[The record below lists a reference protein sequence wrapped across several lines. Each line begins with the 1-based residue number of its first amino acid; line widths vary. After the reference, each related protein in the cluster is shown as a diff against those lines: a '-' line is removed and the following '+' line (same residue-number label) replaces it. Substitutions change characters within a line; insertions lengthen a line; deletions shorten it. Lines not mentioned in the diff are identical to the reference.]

1 MDKIEYDSFYKF
13 IVSMGIGLVVIPIVG
28 SYYLISNSYNII
40 VSEEK
45 YNNLS
50 VASKS
55 FVDRKIFWISTIF
68 NILPIIATVLI
79 SIGIILI
86 IIGSIKWYNIQ
97 KEMDKTIVLGN
108 DNLELD
114 KKEKMKNLTP
124 SEILEKVLVQIKEDN
139 NTTQDS
145 EKVDDT
151 KDNTDK
157 NKQTVEREIKERNSM
172 DVHGIGKYIEIENK
186 CLKWVE
192 DKYKRDYIINQ
203 NVRIGVQEFDII
215 GISKSNNIDKLFEVK
230 YWRNRSNI
238 QETLK
243 RLEQR
248 GRDYEDNMKRNWC
261 AELIIVTP
269 EENFVNMNN
278 LINTVISKNQVNDNI
293 NIVCIS
299 ENELNNI

>member
-28 SYYLISNSYNII
+28 SYYLISNSYSII
-40 VSEEK
+40 ISEEK

-55 FVDRKIFWISTIF
+55 FVDKKIYWISTIF
-68 NILPIIATVLI
+68 NSLPIIATVLI
-79 SIGIILI
+79 SIGIILV

-97 KEMDKTIVLGN
+97 KEMDKKIVLGN

-139 NTTQDS
+139 STTQNS
-145 EKVDDT
+145 EKVDDM

-157 NKQTVEREIKERNSM
+157 NKQAVEREIKERNSM
-172 DVHGIGKYIEIENK
+172 DVLSKYIEIENK

-192 DKYKRDYIINQ
+192 DKYRRDYIINQ
-203 NVRIGVQEFDII
+203 NVRIGMQEFDII
-215 GISKSNNIDKLFEVK
+215 GISKINNIDILFEVK
-230 YWRNRSNI
+230 YWINRNNI
-238 QETLK
+238 QQTLK
-243 RLEQR
+243 RLEER
-248 GRDYEDNMKRNWC
+248 GRDYEDIMKRNWC

-269 EENFVNMNN
+269 EENLVIMNN
-278 LINTVISKNQVNDNI
+278 LIKTVFSKNHVNGNI